1 MDRYDDFTDSFIPD
15 SLDQKSYMLGYLK
28 GCEDT
33 IKKINELNKIQFS
46 ISSKMSNM
54 KGGEEE

>member
-1 MDRYDDFTDSFIPD
+1 MNRYDDFTDSFISD
-15 SLDQKSYMLGYLK
+15 NIDQNSYMLGYLK

-46 ISSKMSNM
+46 IPLKSLNM
-54 KGGEEE
+54 KGGKE

>member
-1 MDRYDDFTDSFIPD
+1 
-15 SLDQKSYMLGYLK
+15 MLGYLK

-46 ISSKMSNM
+46 IPLKSLNM
-54 KGGEEE
+54 KGGKE